1 MTKNIILYFYLCEFN
16 ITSKP
21 ILPYSN
27 KNQDMKKRIL
37 LLILPLL
44 AGGGRAVGA
53 DAENYQGVP
62 VTLNLSTPG
71 TLRQSLYAM
80 DVEDISVLT
89 ISGSLDASDLKYIA
103 EGSGAIPTAEYIDVS
118 GVTLVPGGEAY
129 VRRQLTAWNST
140 RIYVDFY
147 ISDECKIEV
156 NSRSDWLGSPI
167 TYYDYQGNNFAGV
180 FAKLENLQKVRLP
193 GNITEIG
200 PATFRDCTA
209 LKDLLIPGGVRTIH
223 QDAFAYSGV
232 ESLTVPSGLSMIDRW
247 AFYRSSIKEI
257 AGSAGVDSIGY
268 QAFCGSKIE
277 TMDLTGLS
285 KLGEAAFKSRYLKG
299 VLRLQNLAVVPEEAF
314 SGSDITSL
322 VLGPKTEKLG
332 DYAFQNCKSLASVEM
347 SETLTDIGSSVFDG
361 TPWYKN
367 LPPVDGVKYVNTVAC
382 ELDADAPSTVTIREG
397 TLRIAPKFASN
408 YRESAVKKVIFPESL
423 KVIGEAA
430 FSGMESLTSVVF
442 GDNVESIGS
451 DAFYNCTNLGF
462 SSLPANLRT
471 IGGGTFQRCLN
482 IFEVSLGTK
491 LETIGKWAFGDCSSI
506 SKIELHS
513 TRAVGSEVFSNLNQH
528 KIVIGKDVELISSRF
543 FYNSKWLTDI
553 EFEDRPDSK
562 PLRIEDESF
571 GLYTNNYAV
580 DVHNV
585 PSGISYI
592 GRHAFYNAHFEGEF
606 DFSRTDTIES
616 YAFWNASGLPS
627 RLVIPVNMKKMAHSA
642 FLGVSDIKEVEL
654 HAAKLEC
661 GNYTPFAEMYEYIKE
676 ENTTLKRAII
686 GKEVEETPYG
696 FLYGCTALES
706 LEFEE
711 RPADGSLPLVI
722 NGDLY
727 GCQKGLA
734 SIPRVEF
741 PDGLVSLAVSS
752 LDKNIEEFSIPA
764 SFKTFSGSRPWDY
777 SPNEAIFPRLRVMT
791 CYASVPP
798 EKFSTLRYY
807 TLKDIQAYYSE
818 YYPLD
823 VYVPYGSKEAYL
835 EDKDF
840 ATCNIIEMQTSGVKA
855 PGVGGNAGDDQVD
868 GIYTLSG
875 QKVRDM
881 LSGGVYIVR
890 YRSGR
895 VEKVVAPGR

>member
-1 MTKNIILYFYLCEFN
+1 M
-16 ITSKP
+16 
-21 ILPYSN
+21 
-27 KNQDMKKRIL
+27 
-37 LLILPLL
+37 LPLL
-44 AGGGRAVGA
+44 AGAVQAVGA
-53 DAENYQGVP
+53 DAENYEGVP
-62 VTLNLSTPG
+62 VTLNISTPG

-118 GVTLVPGGEAY
+118 GVMLVPGGEAY
-129 VRRQLTAWNST
+129 VRRQLTASSPF
-140 RIYVDFY
+140 RILVDFY
-147 ISDECKIEV
+147 ISDECSLEY
-156 NSRSDWLGSPI
+156 NSSSDWLGS
-167 TYYDYQGNNFAGV
+167 TTSLYNYQGNNFGGV
-180 FAKLENLQKVRLP
+180 FAELENLQKVRLP

-200 PATFRDCTA
+200 PATFKECKA
-209 LKDLLIPGGVRTIH
+209 LKDLLIPEGVRTIH

-232 ESLTVPSGLSMIDRW
+232 ESLTVSGELTTIDRQ

-257 AGSAGVDSIGY
+257 AGSSRVDSIGY
-268 QAFCGSKIE
+268 DAFCGSKIE
-277 TMDLTGLS
+277 TIDLSGLS
-285 KLGEAAFKSRYLKG
+285 KLGKAAFMNSSLKG
-299 VLRLQNLAVVPEEAF
+299 ELTLQNLETVPSEAF
-314 SGSDITSL
+314 SGAKITSL
-322 VLGPKTEKLG
+322 VLGPKTKKLG
-332 DYAFQNCKSLASVEM
+332 DCAFQNCKSLASVEM
-347 SETLTDIGSSVFDG
+347 LETLTDIGSSVFDG

-367 LPPVDGVKYVNTVAC
+367 LPPVDGVKYINTIAC
-382 ELDADAPSTVTIREG
+382 ELAADAPSTLTIREG
-397 TLRIAPKFASN
+397 TLSIAPKFANAN

-430 FSGMESLTSVVF
+430 FSGMKSLTSVVF

-513 TRAVGSEVFSNLNQH
+513 PRAVGSEVFSNLNQH

-592 GRHAFYNAHFEGEF
+592 GRSAFYNAHFEGEF
-606 DFSRTDTIES
+606 DFSKTDTIR
-616 YAFWNASGLPS
+616 YRAFEKASGLPS
-627 RLVIPVNMKKMAHSA
+627 RLIIPVNMKKMDHSA

-727 GCQKGLA
+727 GCKKGLA
-734 SIPRVEF
+734 SIPKVEF
-741 PDGLVSLAVSS
+741 PDGLVSLDVSS

-823 VYVPYGSKEAYL
+823 VYVPYGSKAAYL
-835 EDKDF
+835 EDRDF
-840 ATCNIIEMQTSGVKA
+840 ATCNIIEMQTSGVEA
-855 PGVGGNAGDDQVD
+855 PGVGGNAGEDPVE

>member
-1 MTKNIILYFYLCEFN
+1 M
-16 ITSKP
+16 
-21 ILPYSN
+21 
-27 KNQDMKKRIL
+27 
-37 LLILPLL
+37 LPLL
-44 AGGGRAVGA
+44 GGGGQAVGA
-53 DAENYQGVP
+53 VGENYQGVP
-62 VTLNLSTPG
+62 VTLNISTPG

-129 VRRQLTAWNST
+129 VNRQLTSWNST
-140 RIYVDFY
+140 RIYVDCY
-147 ISDECKIEV
+147 ISDECKIEL
-156 NSRSDWLGSPI
+156 NSSSDWLGSSI
-167 TYYDYQGNNFAGV
+167 SYYDYQGNNFAGV

-200 PATFRDCTA
+200 PATFRECKA
-209 LKDLLIPGGVRTIH
+209 LKDLLIPEGVQTIH

-232 ESLTVPSGLSMIDRW
+232 ESLTVSGELTTIDLW

-277 TMDLTGLS
+277 TIDLSGLS
-285 KLGEAAFKSRYLKG
+285 KLGDAAFKSSYLKG
-299 VLRLQNLAVVPEEAF
+299 ELRLQNLAVVPEEAF
-314 SGSDITSL
+314 FGSEITSL

-332 DYAFQNCKSLASVEM
+332 DCAFQNCKSLASVEM

-397 TLRIAPKFASN
+397 TLRVAPKFASK
-408 YRESAVKKVIFPESL
+408 YRGSTVRKIVFPESL
-423 KVIGEAA
+423 KEIGDEA
-430 FSGMESLTSVVF
+430 FFGTKSLTSVEF
-442 GDNVESIGS
+442 GDNLESIGYRT
-451 DAFYNCTNLGF
+451 FRNCPDLGF
-462 SSLPANLRT
+462 STLPANLRI
-471 IGGGTFQRCLN
+471 IGAEAFYGCKN
-482 IFEVSLGTK
+482 IFEVNLGEN
-491 LETIGKWAFGDCSSI
+491 LETVGRDAFRDCSSI
-506 SKIELHS
+506 SKIELHAPS
-513 TRAVGSEVFSNLNQH
+513 AAGSEVFSNLDTYR
-528 KIVIGKDVELISSRF
+528 IVIGKEVESISSRF
-543 FYNSKWLTDI
+543 FYSSKWLTDI

-562 PLRIEDESF
+562 PLRIGDEAF

-592 GRHAFYNAHFEGEF
+592 GRCAFYNAHLEGEF
-606 DFSRTDTIES
+606 DFSRTDIIE
-616 YAFWNASGLPS
+616 YGAFWNASGLPS
-627 RLVIPVNMKKMAHSA
+627 RLIIPVNMKKMYHSA

-722 NGDLY
+722 NGGLY
-727 GCQKGLA
+727 GCKKGLA
-734 SIPRVEF
+734 SIPKVEF
-741 PDGLVSLAVSS
+741 PDGLVSLSVNA
-752 LDKNIEEFSIPA
+752 LDKNIEEIVLPKSFETFTGTRSWDTSIEEA
-764 SFKTFSGSRPWDY
+764 SLPS
-777 SPNEAIFPRLRVMT
+777 LRVIK
-791 CYASVPP
+791 CFAPNPP
-798 EKFSTLRYY
+798 ENFHSIRYY
-807 TLKDIQAYYSE
+807 TLKDLHSPSDGYN
-818 YYPLD
+818 PLD
-823 VYVPYGSKEAYL
+823 VYVPYGSKAAYL
-835 EDKDF
+835 EDRDF

-855 PGVGGNAGDDQVD
+855 PGVGENAEEDTVE

>member
-1 MTKNIILYFYLCEFN
+1 M
-16 ITSKP
+16 
-21 ILPYSN
+21 
-27 KNQDMKKRIL
+27 
-37 LLILPLL
+37 LPLL
-44 AGGGRAVGA
+44 AGAVQAAGA
-53 DAENYQGVP
+53 DAENYEGVP
-62 VTLNLSTPG
+62 VTLNISTPG

-129 VRRQLTAWNST
+129 VNRQLTSWNST
-140 RIYVDFY
+140 RIYVDCY
-147 ISDECKIEV
+147 ISDECKIEL
-156 NSRSDWLGSPI
+156 NSSSDWLGSPI
-167 TYYDYQGNNFAGV
+167 SYYDYQGNNFAGV

-200 PATFRDCTA
+200 PATFRECKA
-209 LKDLLIPGGVRTIH
+209 LKDLLIPEGVHTIH
-223 QDAFAYSGV
+223 QDAFSSSGI
-232 ESLTVPSGLSMIDRW
+232 ETLTVPSGLSMIDRW

-277 TMDLTGLS
+277 TMDLSGLS
-285 KLGEAAFKSRYLKG
+285 KLGKAAFMNSSLNG
-299 VLRLQNLAVVPEEAF
+299 ELTLPNLETVPSEAF
-314 SGSDITSL
+314 SGAKITSL
-322 VLGPKTEKLG
+322 VLGPKTEKLE
-332 DYAFQNCKSLASVEM
+332 DCAFQNCKSLASVEM

-367 LPPVDGVKYVNTVAC
+367 LPPVDGVKYINTIAC
-382 ELDADAPSTVTIREG
+382 ELAADAPSTLAIREG
-397 TLRIAPKFASN
+397 TLSIAPEFASN
-408 YRESAVKKVIFPESL
+408 YSGSAVRKVIFPESL
-423 KVIGEAA
+423 KVIGEDA
-430 FSGMESLTSVVF
+430 FSGMKSITYVEF
-442 GDNVESIGS
+442 CDNVESIESG
-451 DAFYNCTNLGF
+451 AFSGCSNLGF
-462 SSLPANLRT
+462 FWLPANLRS
-471 IGGGTFQRCLN
+471 IGSGAFKGCKN
-482 IFEVSLGTK
+482 IFGLSLGTK
-491 LETIGKWAFGDCSSI
+491 LETVGTGAFGDCSYI
-506 SKIELHS
+506 YKIELHS
-513 TRAVGSEVFSNLNQH
+513 PRAVGSEVFSNLNQH
-528 KIVIGKDVELISSRF
+528 KIVIGKEVELISSRF
-543 FYNSKWLTDI
+543 FYDSKWLTDI

-562 PLRIEDESF
+562 PLRIGDEAF

-585 PSGISYI
+585 PSGISYV
-592 GRHAFYNAHFEGEF
+592 GKYTFYNAHFEGEF

-616 YAFWNASGLPS
+616 RAFWNASGLPS
-627 RLVIPVNMKKMAHSA
+627 RLIIPVNMKKMYHSA

-722 NGDLY
+722 NGRLY
-727 GCQKGLA
+727 GSENGLA
-734 SIPRVEF
+734 SIPKVEF
-741 PDGLVSLAVSS
+741 PDGLVSLSVNA
-752 LDKNIEEFSIPA
+752 LDKNIEEIVLPK
-764 SFKTFSGSRPWDY
+764 SFEAFTGSRSWDT
-777 SPNEAIFPRLRVMT
+777 SIEEASLPSLRVIT
-791 CYASVPP
+791 CFAANPP
-798 EKFSTLRYY
+798 ENFHSIRYY
-807 TLKDIQAYYSE
+807 TLKDPYSPSGG
-818 YYPLD
+818 YNPLD
-823 VYVPYGSKEAYL
+823 VYVPYGSKAAYL

-881 LSGGVYIVR
+881 LSSGVYIVR

>member
-1 MTKNIILYFYLCEFN
+1 M
-16 ITSKP
+16 
-21 ILPYSN
+21 
-27 KNQDMKKRIL
+27 
-37 LLILPLL
+37 LPLL
-44 AGGGRAVGA
+44 AEGGRAVGA
-53 DAENYQGVP
+53 EAENYEGVP
-62 VTLNLSTPG
+62 VTLNISTPG

-129 VRRQLTAWNST
+129 VRRQLTASSPF
-140 RIYVDFY
+140 RILVDFY
-147 ISDECKIEV
+147 ISDECSLEY
-156 NSRSDWLGSPI
+156 NSSSDWLGS
-167 TYYDYQGNNFAGV
+167 TTSLYNYQGNNFGGV
-180 FAKLENLQKVRLP
+180 FAELENLQKVRLP

-200 PATFRDCTA
+200 PATFKKCKA
-209 LKDLLIPGGVRTIH
+209 LKDLLIPEGVRTIH

-232 ESLTVPSGLSMIDRW
+232 ESLTVSGELTTIDRQ

-285 KLGEAAFKSRYLKG
+285 KLGKAAFMNSSLKG
-299 VLRLQNLAVVPEEAF
+299 ELTLQNLETVPSEAF
-314 SGSDITSL
+314 SWAKITSL

-332 DYAFQNCKSLASVEM
+332 DCAFQNCKSLASVEM

-367 LPPVDGVKYVNTVAC
+367 LPPVDGVKYINTIAC
-382 ELDADAPSTVTIREG
+382 ELAADAPSTLTIREG
-397 TLRIAPKFASN
+397 TLSIAPKFANAN

-430 FSGMESLTSVVF
+430 FSGMKSLTSVVF

-491 LETIGKWAFGDCSSI
+491 LETIGRDAFRDCSSI
-506 SKIELHS
+506 SKIELHAPS
-513 TRAVGSEVFSNLNQH
+513 AEGSEVFSNLDTYR
-528 KIVIGKDVELISSRF
+528 IVIGKEVESISSRF
-543 FYNSKWLTDI
+543 FYGSKWLTDI
-553 EFEDRPDSK
+553 DFEDRPDSK
-562 PLRIEDESF
+562 PLRIGDEAF
-571 GLYTNNYAV
+571 GLDTNNYAV

-585 PSGISYI
+585 PSGITYI
-592 GRHAFYNAHFEGEF
+592 GAGAFDNAHFEGEF
-606 DFSRTDTIES
+606 DFSRTDTIAGS
-616 YAFWNASGLPS
+616 AFLNASGLPS
-627 RLVIPVNMKKMAHSA
+627 RLVIPQNMKKIEVNA
-642 FLGVSDIKEVEL
+642 FAGVRDIKEVEF
-654 HAAKLEC
+654 HAAKLDC
-661 GNYTPFAEMYEYIKE
+661 RDYIFTNWNFFGNVFEE
-676 ENTTLKRAII
+676 ENTTIKRAII

-696 FLYGCTALES
+696 LLYGCTALES

-722 NGDLY
+722 NGRLY
-727 GCQKGLA
+727 GSENGLA
-734 SIPRVEF
+734 SIPKVEF
-741 PDGLVSLAVSS
+741 PDGLVSLSVNA
-752 LDKNIEEFSIPA
+752 LDKNIEEIVLPKSFETFTGTRSWDVPMQKA
-764 SFKTFSGSRPWDY
+764 SMPS
-777 SPNEAIFPRLRVMT
+777 LRIIT
-791 CYASVPP
+791 CFAANPP
-798 EKFSTLRYY
+798 ENFHSIRYY
-807 TLKDIQAYYSE
+807 TLKDPYSPSGG
-818 YYPLD
+818 YNPLD
-823 VYVPYGSKEAYL
+823 VYVPYGSKAAYL

-840 ATCNIIEMQTSGVKA
+840 ATCNIIEMQTSGVEVPA
-855 PGVGGNAGDDQVD
+855 VGGNSEEDPVE

>member
-1 MTKNIILYFYLCEFN
+1 
-16 ITSKP
+16 
-21 ILPYSN
+21 
-27 KNQDMKKRIL
+27 MKKRIL

-44 AGGGRAVGA
+44 AGGVQAVGA
-53 DAENYQGVP
+53 EAENYEGVP
-62 VTLNLSTPG
+62 VTLNISTPG

-129 VRRQLTAWNST
+129 VRRQLTASSPF
-140 RIYVDFY
+140 RILVDFY
-147 ISDECKIEV
+147 ISDECSLEY
-156 NSRSDWLGSPI
+156 NSSSDWLGS
-167 TYYDYQGNNFAGV
+167 TTSLYNYQGNNFGGV
-180 FAKLENLQKVRLP
+180 FAELENLQKVRLP

-200 PATFRDCTA
+200 PATFKKCKA
-209 LKDLLIPGGVRTIH
+209 LKDLLIPEGVRTIH

-232 ESLTVPSGLSMIDRW
+232 ESLTVSGELTTIDRQ

-257 AGSAGVDSIGY
+257 AGSSRVDSIGY
-268 QAFCGSKIE
+268 DAFLGSKIE
-277 TMDLTGLS
+277 TIDLSGLS
-285 KLGEAAFKSRYLKG
+285 KLGDAAFKSSYLKG
-299 VLRLQNLAVVPEEAF
+299 ELRLQNLAEVPEEAF

-332 DYAFQNCKSLASVEM
+332 DCAFQNCKSLASVEM

-367 LPPVDGVKYVNTVAC
+367 LLPVDGVKYVNTVAC

-397 TLRIAPKFASN
+397 TLRIAPKFASK
-408 YRESAVKKVIFPESL
+408 YSGSTVRKIVFPESL
-423 KVIGEAA
+423 KEIGDEA
-430 FSGMESLTSVVF
+430 FYLKKSLTSVEF
-442 GDNVESIGS
+442 GDNLESIG
-451 DAFYNCTNLGF
+451 DRAFGDCTDLGF

-471 IGGGTFQRCLN
+471 IGGGAFYDCLN

-491 LETIGKWAFGDCSSI
+491 LETIGTGAFSGCSSI

-513 TRAVGSEVFSNLNQH
+513 PSADGWHVFSDLDTYR
-528 KIVIGKDVELISSRF
+528 IVIGKEVESISPDFIES
-543 FYNSKWLTDI
+543 STWLTDI
-553 EFEDRPDSK
+553 DFEHRPDSK
-562 PLRIEDESF
+562 PLRIGDEAF

-585 PSGISYI
+585 PSGIRYI
-592 GRHAFYNAHFEGEF
+592 GRYAFYNAHFEGEF

-616 YAFWNASGLPS
+616 YAFEKASGLPS
-627 RLVIPVNMKKMAHSA
+627 RLIIPVNMKKMDRSA
-642 FLGVSDIKEVEL
+642 FNGVSDIKEVEL
-654 HAAKLEC
+654 HAPKLGGE
-661 GNYTPFAEMYEYIKE
+661 GSRFAYYDYFSQTL
-676 ENTTLKRAII
+676 NTTLKRAII
-686 GKEVEETPYG
+686 GKEVEETPAG
-696 FLYGCTALES
+696 FLYGCSALES

-722 NGDLY
+722 KNYLY
-727 GCQKGLA
+727 GCENGLA
-734 SIPRVEF
+734 SIPKVEF
-741 PDGLVSLAVSS
+741 PDGLVSLSVNA
-752 LDKNIEEFSIPA
+752 LDKNIEEIVLPKSFEEFTGYRSWDTSIEEA
-764 SFKTFSGSRPWDY
+764 SLRS
-777 SPNEAIFPRLRVMT
+777 LRVIT
-791 CYASVPP
+791 CFAANPP
-798 EKFSTLRYY
+798 ENFYDLRCY
-807 TLKDIQAYYSE
+807 TLKDLISPNGGYN
-818 YYPLD
+818 PLD
-823 VYVPYGSKEAYL
+823 VYVPYGSKAAYL
-835 EDKDF
+835 EDRYF
-840 ATCNIIEMQTSGVKA
+840 ATCNIIEMQTSGVDA
-855 PGVGGNAGDDQVD
+855 PAVGGNSEEDPVE

>member
-1 MTKNIILYFYLCEFN
+1 M
-16 ITSKP
+16 
-21 ILPYSN
+21 
-27 KNQDMKKRIL
+27 
-37 LLILPLL
+37 LPLL

-53 DAENYQGVP
+53 EAENYEGVP
-62 VTLNLSTPG
+62 VTLNISTPG

-147 ISDECKIEV
+147 ISDECKLEL
-156 NSRSDWLGSPI
+156 NSSSDWLGSPI

-180 FAKLENLQKVRLP
+180 FAELENLQKVRLP

-200 PATFRDCTA
+200 PATFEECKA
-209 LKDLLIPGGVRTIH
+209 LKDLLIPEGVRTIH
-223 QDAFAYSGV
+223 QDAFSSSGI
-232 ESLTVPSGLSMIDRW
+232 ETLTVPSGLSMIDRW

-285 KLGEAAFKSRYLKG
+285 KLGKAAFMNSSLKG
-299 VLRLQNLAVVPEEAF
+299 ELTLQNLETVPSEAF
-314 SGSDITSL
+314 SGAKITSL
-322 VLGPKTEKLG
+322 VLGPKTKKLG
-332 DYAFQNCKSLASVEM
+332 DCAFQNCKSLASVEM

-367 LPPVDGVKYVNTVAC
+367 LPPVDGVKYINTVAC

-397 TLRIAPKFASN
+397 TLRIAPKFAST
-408 YRESAVKKVIFPESL
+408 YRGSTVRKIVFPESL
-423 KVIGEAA
+423 KEIGDEA
-430 FSGMESLTSVVF
+430 FYLKKSLTSVVF
-442 GDNVESIGS
+442 GDNLETIGYR
-451 DAFYNCTNLGF
+451 AFRNCPDLGF
-462 SSLPANLRT
+462 STLPANVRI
-471 IGGGTFQRCLN
+471 IGAEAFYGCKN
-482 IFEVSLGTK
+482 IFEVNLGEN
-491 LETIGKWAFGDCSSI
+491 LETIGRDAFRDCSSI
-506 SKIELHS
+506 SKIELHAPS
-513 TRAVGSEVFSNLNQH
+513 AEGSEVFSNLDTYR
-528 KIVIGKDVELISSRF
+528 IVIGKEVESISSRF
-543 FYNSKWLTDI
+543 FYGSKWLTDI
-553 EFEDRPDSK
+553 DFEDRPDSK

-592 GRHAFYNAHFEGEF
+592 GRSAFYNAHFEGEF

-627 RLVIPVNMKKMAHSA
+627 RLVIPVNMKKIGSGA
-642 FLGVSDIKEVEL
+642 FVGVRDIKEVEL
-654 HAAKLEC
+654 HSTKLDC
-661 GNYTPFAEMYEYIKE
+661 YRFDYIFAETNYSYQITE
-676 ENTTLKRAII
+676 ENTTIKRAII

-696 FLYGCTALES
+696 LLYGCTALES

-722 NGDLY
+722 NDRLY
-727 GCQKGLA
+727 GCKNGLA
-734 SIPRVEF
+734 SIPKVEF

-890 YRSGR
+890 YRSGL